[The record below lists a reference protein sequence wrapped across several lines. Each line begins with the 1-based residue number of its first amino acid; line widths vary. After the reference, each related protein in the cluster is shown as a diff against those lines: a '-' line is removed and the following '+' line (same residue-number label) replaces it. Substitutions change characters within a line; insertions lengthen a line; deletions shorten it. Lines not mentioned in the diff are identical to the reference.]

1 FRRRHHGPTAGADG
15 RARRRFF
22 KVVLLLPPSEP
33 EHLFRAAL
41 VCKSWLRVVCDPSF
55 RRRYRAFHG
64 APPLLGLLQQ
74 FQVLQERPAPRFT
87 STTSMP
93 DFPYPDS
100 DGQGKHP
107 VPLDCRHGRVLIH
120 MVQDE
125 RLVFVVS
132 DPVTGDRHVLPAP
145 GIVWLICTAAVFCA
159 ADGCQH
165 LDCQGGPFRVAFL
178 ATDDDDRIVKAS
190 VYSSVTGAWSAPVS
204 LDDGCECYAQ
214 HMRDDIAENLHHL
227 PYVMPRRVAVIG
239 DEVYFTLWSAHKIV
253 KYDLPNNC
261 LSMINPPPHTRSPIA
276 LMVMEDSSLG
286 FACTES
292 SSLYMWSRKVN
303 SEAAAE
309 WVKCRSIEL
318 ETIVP
323 VVDPDYQP
331 FVVGSAEGVG
341 VIFINTDAGLFT
353 LELKSG
359 RVRKVD
365 EPAQY
370 FSVLPYM
377 SFYTPGI
384 AARPCFLYIVLH
396 FRYGFC
402 MFAYLVGCEQLVV
415 VKVIYVCYI
424 YIHI

>member
-1 FRRRHHGPTAGADG
+1 MAPRPELMDELVGE
-15 RARRRFF
+15 
-22 KVVLLLPPSEP
+22 VLHLLPPSEP

-64 APPLLGLLQQ
+64 APPLLGLLQR

-93 DFPYPDS
+93 DFPYPGS

-125 RLVFVVS
+125 GLVFVVS

-178 ATDDDDRIVKAS
+178 ATDDAGRQAS
-190 VYSSVTGAWSAPVS
+190 GVRQCLLTMAAT
-204 LDDGCECYAQ
+204 CECYAQ
-214 HMRDDIAENLHHL
+214 HMRDDIAENLYHL
-227 PYVMPRRVAVIG
+227 PYVMPRRIAVIG
-239 DEVYFTLWSAHKIV
+239 DEVYFTLRSAHKIV
-253 KYDLPNNC
+253 KYNLPNNC

-292 SSLYMWSRKVN
+292 STLYLWSRKVN

-365 EPAQY
+365 EPAHY

-377 SFYTPGI
+377 SFYTPDRGI
-384 AARPCFLYIVLH
+384 LLALSKTH
-396 FRYGFC
+396 
-402 MFAYLVGCEQLVV
+402 
-415 VKVIYVCYI
+415 
-424 YIHI
+424 